1 MPRTSGNGTLNFEL
15 RPGFIKGQVK
25 DPYSDAN
32 GVVCTHRI
40 RALNCGARIIIVD
53 VSRECFDL
61 EVILSHGN
69 VTPAPFQ
76 HDQYLQT
83 PTAPRVEESGTELN
97 TLAAAIPEVVE
108 TREISQVED
117 DAIFQRG
124 FVEGLV
130 GRELSDA
137 EYDLVTREPGF
148 GKFLKGAFK
157 VGKSFLG
164 FRRDLSEAEE
174 LDARDFEELIERE
187 PGFGKF
193 LKGAFKVGKSFLGFR
208 RDFEDIDELE
218 ARELEELIEREPGFG
233 KFLKGAFKVGKSF
246 LGFRRDLDVDELD
259 ARELAELV
267 EREPGFG
274 KFLKG
279 AFKVGKSFLGF
290 RRDIDID
297 ELESRELAELAV
309 REPGFGKFL
318 KGAFKVGK
326 SFLGF
331 RRDVDLDELD
341 AREFEDIEE
350 LDAREFEEA
359 LLEERDPLI
368 GLGFRLAKGAA
379 KFAVKGASRLFGRE
393 EFDGDLVE
401 RDLDY
406 EDALFEREYE
416 VDELD

>member
-1 MPRTSGNGTLNFEL
+1 MKF
-15 RPGFIKGQVK
+15 
-25 DPYSDAN
+25 A
-32 GVVCTHRI
+32 
-40 RALNCGARIIIVD
+40 
-53 VSRECFDL
+53 
-61 EVILSHGN
+61 
-69 VTPAPFQ
+69 APFFVASVVA
-76 HDQYLQT
+76 T
-83 PTAPRVEESGTELN
+83 SA
-97 TLAAAIPEVVE
+97 LAAAIPEVVE

-233 KFLKGAFKVGKSF
+233 KFLKGAFKSSMQ
-246 LGFRRDLDVDELD
+246 
-259 ARELAELV
+259 RELAELV

-290 RRDIDID
+290 RRDIDFD

-341 AREFEDIEE
+341 AREFEAIEE